1 LDSNPNQG
9 GGSSRKVEVLGSKPS
24 QGSYYSY
31 SYSSPIN
38 WLDFK
43 DYLEKS
49 YNHNTAKIRLCYAKR
64 YYHVLLEEDTSDLL
78 SVESGQKRLNIM
90 KALTL
95 LSRYLG
101 RYDTWQQIR
110 KRHNLKW
117 TTGNES
123 FEALQRFFNPGLSL
137 DVMLDWVRKA
147 IAVLPAA
154 MGTVIK
160 HAVLTGLRPS
170 EAVESVRL
178 LRTNQQQQQYYN
190 LERQC
195 LEHFRF
201 PEVFLRRT
209 KKAYISFI
217 TLDNLQPIV
226 NIECKTPTSDAI
238 RQACRKKGVNMNM
251 HYCRKIHGS
260 WLHQHNKITSEEI
273 DFLQGR
279 TSPSIFSRHYLTPDG
294 TLKARVLEAVKN
306 LQGRL

>member
-1 LDSNPNQG
+1 
-9 GGSSRKVEVLGSKPS
+9 
-24 QGSYYSY
+24 
-31 SYSSPIN
+31 
-38 WLDFK
+38 
-43 DYLEKS
+43 
-49 YNHNTAKIRLCYAKR
+49 
-64 YYHVLLEEDTSDLL
+64 VLLEEDASSLL

-101 RYDTWQQIR
+101 QYDTWQQIR

-147 IAVLPAA
+147 ISVLPLA

-160 HAVLTGLRPS
+160 FNCLTGLRPS

-178 LRTNQQQQQYYN
+178 INEGFRYTEKLYYN
-190 LERQC
+190 PEQQV

-201 PEVFLRRT
+201 PEIFLRRT

-217 TLDNLQPIV
+217 TLDNLQPIAKMG
-226 NIECKTPTSDAI
+226 CKTIP
-238 RQACRKKGVNMNM
+238 G
-251 HYCRKIHGS
+251 
-260 WLHQHNKITSEEI
+260 
-273 DFLQGR
+273 
-279 TSPSIFSRHYLTPDG
+279 TPFG
-294 TLKARVLEAVKN
+294 
-306 LQGRL
+306 